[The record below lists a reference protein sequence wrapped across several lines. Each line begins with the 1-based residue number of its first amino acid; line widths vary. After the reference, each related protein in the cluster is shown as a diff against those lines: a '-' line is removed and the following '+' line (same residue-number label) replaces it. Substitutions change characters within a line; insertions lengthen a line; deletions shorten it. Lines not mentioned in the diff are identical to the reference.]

1 MEKLCYSHFCLYS
14 SILVSKVT
22 QLILIFSLQSGETKS
37 NTVVYSFYSHLWWG
51 DVTPKNYITWSWTGM
66 QSPLQNEKNAETNSP
81 SSMTSFAD
89 FTAVLIDRWTCF
101 AYLNYSEKKRVLT
114 TKDNTL
120 GHTVWF
126 LCGPVWRKVND
137 SYGSLL
143 TQDILWF
150 CDSKILPCLEV
161 YPKVHYLLKYCADQ
175 KH

>member
-37 NTVVYSFYSHLWWG
+37 NTVVYSLYSHLWWG

-66 QSPLQNEKNAETNSP
+66 QSPLQNEKNAETNIP

-101 AYLNYSEKKRVLT
+101 AYLNYSEKKESPHYQ
-114 TKDNTL
+114 
-120 GHTVWF
+120 GQHTRTHSLIFVWSCVEESQWF
-126 LCGPVWRKVND
+126 LWFPSNSG
-137 SYGSLL
+137 YSL
-143 TQDILWF
+143 ILWF
-150 CDSKILPCLEV
+150 
-161 YPKVHYLLKYCADQ
+161 
-175 KH
+175 